1 MLISEYDGSHITN
14 ILATCYHNA
23 RDDHLIILRGLWYH
37 WALLIL
43 ASSSFCPLVFF
54 VFSSDIARNQTK
66 NLIKLLYLSC
76 NVAMLLFETWFPK
89 RRTPPFWTW
98 QLFPA
103 FEGSPEAR
111 RHQGRLGLVA
121 FQTLSKLYMLVFI
134 LSQPETSLQSSRRK
148 YKEPILRISGEW
160 S

>member
-1 MLISEYDGSHITN
+1 MMVHILPTSWQPAITMLLIIILLYYVISSGMLILD
-14 ILATCYHNA
+14 
-23 RDDHLIILRGLWYH
+23 
-37 WALLIL
+37 
-43 ASSSFCPLVFF
+43 SSSFCPLVFF

-66 NLIKLLYLSC
+66 NSIKLLYLSC

-121 FQTLSKLYMLVFI
+121 FQTLSKSHMLL
-134 LSQPETSLQSSRRK
+134 LSCPSQKHLCK
-148 YKEPILRISGEW
+148 AVGE
-160 S
+160 SIRNPY

>member
-1 MLISEYDGSHITN
+1 MVHILPTSWQ
-14 ILATCYHNA
+14 LSGYHNGP
-23 RDDHLIILRGLWYH
+23 DHHLIVLRGLRYH

-43 ASSSFCPLVFF
+43 AGSSFCPLVFF

-66 NLIKLLYLSC
+66 NLIKLFYLSC

-111 RHQGRLGLVA
+111 RHQGRLVLVA
-121 FQTLSKLYMLVFI
+121 FQTLNKLHMLVFI
-134 LSQPETSLQSSRRK
+134 LSCPSQK
-148 YKEPILRISGEW
+148 YLCKAVEESIRNPY
-160 S
+160 